1 MQKRTQ
7 GIASLHFCLMVYGGW
22 QSFVGVTLLQAAHSL
37 NFFVYARVVAENFI
51 LSISGRQFLN
61 VQFFTYTD

>member
-1 MQKRTQ
+1 ME
-7 GIASLHFCLMVYGGW
+7 GGNLL
-22 QSFVGVTLLQAAHSL
+22 FGVKFLQAAHSL
-37 NFFVYARVVAENFI
+37 NFFVYARVVAANFI

>member
-1 MQKRTQ
+1 
-7 GIASLHFCLMVYGGW
+7 MVYGGW